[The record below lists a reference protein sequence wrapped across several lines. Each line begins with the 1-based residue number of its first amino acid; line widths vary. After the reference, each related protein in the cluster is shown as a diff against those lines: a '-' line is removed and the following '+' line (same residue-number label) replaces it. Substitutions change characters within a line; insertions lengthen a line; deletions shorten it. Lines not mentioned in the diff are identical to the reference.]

1 MIKYEYFIFFTVIPM
16 TKLFKVLTFLV
27 YITLLSGCGAITP
40 LTLQFD
46 YKASSTARLLNGQS
60 IQIGEFA
67 NELGF
72 SNANQVKRNLK
83 YTQTISSIV
92 KDALKQELMASGYQV
107 SQSNLIVS
115 GKIHK
120 MWGQNEITF
129 KIKDSNANKVLFEKV
144 IRTNHHHDM
153 LWDTVAQTNNLR
165 ELMNLFLRDQG
176 VQNAIQTAN
185 SSIKR
190 PQPVANADNRPP
202 AKMQNNLSV
211 SANLPANDD
220 FINRKKVALVIGNSA
235 YSIGALRNPKNDAYD
250 IAQALRLLGFQV
262 ILEINADQ
270 QQMDEAIARFGR
282 ALTDNS
288 VGLFYYAGHGIQVKG
303 TNYLVPINSG
313 IKKERDVKYK
323 TVDLGVVLDEM
334 RNARTG
340 LNIVLL
346 DACRDNPF
354 PHSSR
359 SGARGLARVLSP
371 MGTVIVYA
379 TSPGSTAA
387 DGTGRNGLFSKHL
400 LKFIS
405 KPNMSIERV
414 MKNVSRQVQLESKNQ
429 QVPWMESSF
438 TGDFFFFLKK

>member
-1 MIKYEYFIFFTVIPM
+1 M
-16 TKLFKVLTFLV
+16 TKFFKTLIYLIFLV
-27 YITLLSGCGAITP
+27 LFSGCGAVTP

-46 YKASSTARLLNGQS
+46 YRTANAPRSLNGQS
-60 IQIGEFA
+60 IQIGEFV

-72 SNANQVKRNLK
+72 SDTNQVKRNLK

-92 KDALKQELMASGYQV
+92 QDALKQELMASGYQV

-129 KIKDSNANKVLFEKV
+129 NIKDTTAHKVLFEKV

-153 LWDTVAQTNNLR
+153 LWDTVAHTNNLR
-165 ELMNLFLRDQG
+165 ELINLFLRDQDALN
-176 VQNAIQTAN
+176 VMHTAN
-185 SSIKR
+185 SSAKKSQSIAAKDSR
-190 PQPVANADNRPP
+190 PA
-202 AKMQNNLSV
+202 AKIQNNLSV
-211 SANLPANDD
+211 SANLPVNDD

-235 YSIGALRNPKNDAYD
+235 YAIGALRNPKNDAYD

-303 TNYLVPINSG
+303 ANYLVPINSG

-323 TVDLGVVLDEM
+323 TVDLGVVLDAL

-438 TGDFFFFLKK
+438 TGDFFFLKK